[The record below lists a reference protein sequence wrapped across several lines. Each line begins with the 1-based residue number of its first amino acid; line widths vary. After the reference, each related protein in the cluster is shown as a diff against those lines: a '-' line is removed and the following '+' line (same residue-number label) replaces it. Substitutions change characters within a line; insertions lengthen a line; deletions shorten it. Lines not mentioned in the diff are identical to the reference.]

1 MEREICQVTIGA
13 KTYEYPGGTS
23 YLVIA
28 REMQEH
34 YRYPIVLVT
43 VDGRLC
49 ELHKRL
55 KKSCRLEFIT
65 LEDDIGHKTYQRSLT
80 LLLLKAMNHV
90 AGHKQID

>member
-34 YRYPIVLVT
+34 YWKMIL
-43 VDGRLC
+43 DI
-49 ELHKRL
+49 KRI
-55 KKSCRLEFIT
+55 K
-65 LEDDIGHKTYQRSLT
+65 G
-80 LLLLKAMNHV
+80 V
-90 AGHKQID
+90 

>member
-49 ELHKRL
+49 ELH
-55 KKSCRLEFIT
+55 
-65 LEDDIGHKTYQRSLT
+65 
-80 LLLLKAMNHV
+80 
-90 AGHKQID
+90 